1 MTFKTFTEEQT
12 KQAQTFIDEYKA
24 TLYKA
29 FEYILENWYDYDAG
43 DLKPFLTGYAAEDVA
58 DVIYEEAEHFTQ
70 EWYIPETVADY
81 LANSNFEYSGGTP
94 FDWLAEV
101 ALDSE
106 EEAEMNDAV
115 ARCVLWGLMATRVI
129 EDLLANVTVTIY
141 DMTPEIGREYAEEWG
156 VDVKLFA

>member
-12 KQAQTFIDEYKA
+12 KAAQTFIDEYKA

-58 DVIYEEAEHFTQ
+58 DVIYEEAELFTQ
-70 EWYIPETVADY
+70 EYYIPETVADY
-81 LANSNFEYSGGTP
+81 LATNFEHSGGTP
-94 FDWLAEV
+94 FDWQAEQ
-101 ALDSE
+101 AESE
-106 EEAEMNDAV
+106 EDINDAE
-115 ARCVLWGLMATRVI
+115 ARCILWDCMATRVI
-129 EDLLANVTVTIY
+129 EDFFANVTVTIC
-141 DMTPEIGREYAEEWG
+141 DTNQEIGREYAEEWG